1 MVVIGMVKRHKNMK
15 IVFFKKLSI
24 ERKKRL
30 FIRSKTL
37 NDYLLSKKVNAIIS
51 DVKKQGD
58 KAVRKYVN
66 KYNKVKLN
74 SFLVTEREIKD
85 AYGLVDKDLID
96 GLKQMKKAIEKI
108 SKNQIDR
115 LASMQPME
123 SLPGIKI
130 GWTWKP
136 IQKVGLYIP
145 GGKAVYPSTVL
156 MTCIPAVMAKCKEII
171 VCTPPNQE
179 GKISPSILVACDMI
193 GIKKIYKVG
202 GAEAIASMANGTETI
217 PKVYKIFGPGNI
229 FVNEAKRQ
237 VFGETCI
244 DLPAGPSEVFI
255 IADETAN
262 PAFVAADLLCDC
274 EHDENASG
282 VLLTNSEKVAK
293 KVIEEIK
300 NQLIGIP
307 TCKRIEK
314 SLKNNGIIGVVNS
327 IDEAIEYC
335 NAYAPEHLEIMTK
348 NSREVAEKIEN
359 AGTIL
364 VGPWTTKSAADYA
377 TGANHV
383 LPTNGMA
390 KMFGSLSILDYGKF
404 TSIQEIESQNAL
416 KGIAK
421 TIKTLSKVESLPA
434 HTNSLTIRFDSFKI
448 KT

>member
-1 MVVIGMVKRHKNMK
+1 MKTVFLKN
-15 IVFFKKLSI
+15 LSA
-24 ERKKRL
+24 ERKKKIFVRP
-30 FIRSKTL
+30 KTL
-37 NDYLLSKKVNAIIS
+37 GDYLLSKKVNSIIS
-51 DVKKQGD
+51 DVKKLGD
-58 KAVRKYVN
+58 KAVQKYIN
-66 KYNKVKLN
+66 KYNNVELN
-74 SFLVTEREIKD
+74 SFLVTEKEIKD
-85 AYGLVDKDLID
+85 AYRLVNKDLIS
-96 GLKQMKKAIEKI
+96 GLKQMKKTIEKI
-108 SKNQIDR
+108 SKNQIKQI
-115 LASMQPME
+115 ANMQPIE

-156 MTCIPAVMAKCKEII
+156 MTGIPAAMAECKEII

-193 GIKKIYKVG
+193 GIKKIFKVG
-202 GAEAIASMANGTETI
+202 GAEAIASMAYGTETI

-237 VFGETCI
+237 VFGKVCI

-255 IADETAN
+255 IADDTAN
-262 PAFVAADLLCDC
+262 PAFIAADLLCDC

-282 VLLTNSEKVAK
+282 ILLTNSERVAK

-300 NQLIGIP
+300 NQLIDIP
-307 TCKRIEK
+307 TRKRIEK
-314 SLKNNGIIGVVNS
+314 SLKNNGIIGIVNS

-335 NAYAPEHLEIMTK
+335 NTYAPEHLEIMTR
-348 NSREVAEKIEN
+348 NSRKVAEKIEN

-364 VGPWTTKSAADYA
+364 IGPWTTKSAADYA

-404 TSIQEIESQNAL
+404 ISVQEIKSKSAL
-416 KGIAK
+416 KRIGR
-421 TIKTLSKVESLPA
+421 TIKSLSKVETLPA